1 MIKPAVILVSPKGA
15 ANLGGVSRL
24 MANFGLEELRIVA
37 PRVDREEYDVKA
49 RALESY
55 PIIEAAKIFPDLAS
69 ALDDLHWSVA
79 FTMRLAGEQA
89 PGFALSQ
96 RPPDFYHQHQS
107 WAFVFGRE
115 DNGLET
121 EELRLCRAQIQI
133 PTQDSFPSMN
143 LTSSVAVALWDW
155 YSQQAPTDV
164 VGPAFTRPKHHEVEV
179 FFRQLQDLLIRLD
192 FIKHPESDHILRD
205 LRDMF
210 NRAQPNDRDL
220 RILFGIVSDLRRN
233 LGMSSLQKDAL
244 SSKV

>member
-1 MIKPAVILVSPKGA
+1 MKPAVILVSPKGA

-24 MANFGLEELRIVA
+24 MANFGLEELRLVA
-37 PRVDREEYDVKA
+37 PRVDRGEYDVKA

-55 PIIEAAKIFPDLAS
+55 PIIEAAKIFPDLES
-69 ALDDLHWSVA
+69 ALSDFHWSAA

-89 PGFALSQ
+89 PGFLLSQ
-96 RPPDFYHQHQS
+96 RPADFYHQHQA

-133 PTQDSFPSMN
+133 PTQDAFPSMN

-155 YSQQAPTDV
+155 YSQQAVPVD
-164 VGPAFTRPKHHEVEV
+164 GIDSLPSRPKHHEVEV
-179 FFRQLQDLLIRLD
+179 FFKQLQNLLIRLD

-205 LRDMF
+205 LRDLF
-210 NRAQPNDRDL
+210 NRADPNERDL
-220 RILFGIVSDLRRN
+220 RILFGILSDLRRN
-233 LGMSSLQKDAL
+233 LGMNSL
-244 SSKV
+244 